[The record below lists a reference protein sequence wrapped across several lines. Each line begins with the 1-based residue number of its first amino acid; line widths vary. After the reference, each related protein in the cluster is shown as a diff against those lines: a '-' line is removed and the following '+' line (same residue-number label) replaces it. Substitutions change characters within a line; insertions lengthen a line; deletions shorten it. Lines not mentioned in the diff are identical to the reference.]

1 MISRN
6 DPCAL
11 WKLDRDHFIH
21 PYTDFATF
29 GQQGS
34 QIILEAEGV
43 HVTDCSNRTLLDG
56 IAGLWC
62 VNIGHGW
69 TEMARAIS
77 DQVLQMDYFNPFGH
91 TSNAP
96 ASELAGRLAQLA
108 PGTLTHVFY
117 GCGGSEANDLA
128 IRLVHY
134 YFNRLG
140 LPDKKK
146 IISRV
151 DAYHGSTYLT
161 ASLTGIESSKIGFDA
176 NNALVHYVSAPN
188 LYRMPEGMN
197 ASEYCDCLVAEFAE
211 CIETLGPENVAAF
224 IAEPIMGAGG
234 VLVAPQGYHRRMQE
248 ICRGHDVLYI
258 SDEVVTAFG
267 RLGEMMSSESLFEVQ
282 PDVLCLAKG
291 LTSGYLPLG
300 ATLFSDAFYDVI
312 NTPQCENGQ
321 LSLGYTYSGHP
332 VSCAAALANID
343 IIEEEKLCKN
353 VRVLGPLFQEKLS
366 SLSQH
371 EIVGD
376 VRGSHLMAG
385 IELVADRATKIGFD
399 PSVQAAS
406 RVAKHC
412 MEMGLVVRPIGNVIV
427 LSPPLIVTEGHCEE
441 MVDILGRSI
450 EAVQSDLEAEGLIP
464 ASLRGADPGLVALSG
479 R

>member
-1 MISRN
+1 MHSREN
-6 DPCAL
+6 DACAL
-11 WKLDRDHFIH
+11 WKLDLDHLIH

-29 GQQGS
+29 GRQGS
-34 QIILEAEGV
+34 QIIMEAEGM
-43 HVTDCSNRTLLDG
+43 HVTDCANRTLLDG
-56 IAGLWC
+56 ISGLWC
-62 VNIGHGW
+62 VNIGHGRP
-69 TEMARAIS
+69 EMAKAIS
-77 DQVLQMDYFNPFGH
+77 DQVLEMDYFNPFGH
-91 TSNAP
+91 TTSAP

-108 PGTLTHVFY
+108 PGSLNHVFF

-140 LPDKKK
+140 LPKKKK

-161 ASLTGIESSKIGFDA
+161 ASLTGIESTKVGFDA
-176 NNALVHYVSAPN
+176 DNPLVHYVSAAN
-188 LYRMPEGMN
+188 CYRMPGGMN
-197 ASEYCDCLVAEFAE
+197 PSEYCDHLVTEFTE
-211 CIETLGPENVAAF
+211 RIEMLGPENVAAF

-234 VLVAPQGYHRRMQE
+234 VLMAPSGYHRRMQE
-248 ICRGHDVLYI
+248 VCRAHGILYI

-300 ATLFSDAFYDVI
+300 ATLFSDDFYDVI
-312 NTPQCENGQ
+312 STPQSENGQ

-343 IIEEEKLCKN
+343 IIEEENLCENARAVGPIFQKKLAALKRC
-353 VRVLGPLFQEKLS
+353 
-366 SLSQH
+366 

-385 IELVADRATKIGFD
+385 IELVEDCDAKRGF
-399 PSVQAAS
+399 PASVEAAS
-406 RVAKHC
+406 RVAARC
-412 MEMGLVVRPIGNVIV
+412 QEMGLLVRPIGNVVV
-427 LSPPLIVTEGHCEE
+427 LSPPLIMTQQHCDAIA
-441 MVDILGRSI
+441 DILGASL
-450 EAVQSDLEAEGLIP
+450 EAVQADLQSEGLIP
-464 ASLRGADPGLVALSG
+464 ATLSRSDDELVAFS
-479 R
+479 

>member
-1 MISRN
+1 MR
-6 DPCAL
+6 
-11 WKLDRDHFIH
+11 
-21 PYTDFATF
+21 
-29 GQQGS
+29 
-34 QIILEAEGV
+34 
-43 HVTDCSNRTLLDG
+43 
-56 IAGLWC
+56 
-62 VNIGHGW
+62 
-69 TEMARAIS
+69 
-77 DQVLQMDYFNPFGH
+77 
-91 TSNAP
+91 
-96 ASELAGRLAQLA
+96 
-108 PGTLTHVFY
+108 
-117 GCGGSEANDLA
+117 
-128 IRLVHY
+128 
-134 YFNRLG
+134 
-140 LPDKKK
+140 
-146 IISRV
+146 
-151 DAYHGSTYLT
+151 
-161 ASLTGIESSKIGFDA
+161 
-176 NNALVHYVSAPN
+176 
-188 LYRMPEGMN
+188 
-197 ASEYCDCLVAEFAE
+197 
-211 CIETLGPENVAAF
+211 
-224 IAEPIMGAGG
+224 
-234 VLVAPQGYHRRMQE
+234 
-248 ICRGHDVLYI
+248 
-258 SDEVVTAFG
+258 
-267 RLGEMMSSESLFEVQ
+267 SSESLFEVQ

-366 SLSQH
+366 TLSQH

-385 IELVADRATKIGFD
+385 IELVADRATKTGFD

-406 RVAKHC
+406 RVAEHC

-479 R
+479 G